1 MRVYFTGSL
10 HNEGIDTALYQKIAE
25 YVRKMGHEVQGNVLH
40 TTAHTLDTLTAIE
53 RAKYYRSLKTVI
65 QANDLVIVE
74 ATYPST
80 INIGHEIS
88 LALDLGKPIVCLY
101 QPGREPGVLMGIE
114 SEKLVLLEYSESDI
128 NAVLEYGLESA
139 AEKMDVRFNFFVSPE
154 ISRYLEVISKDLRIP
169 KAVYLRQLIED
180 AMAEDK
186 EFSTGV
192 K

>member
-1 MRVYFTGSL
+1 
-10 HNEGIDTALYQKIAE
+10 
-25 YVRKMGHEVQGNVLH
+25 
-40 TTAHTLDTLTAIE
+40 
-53 RAKYYRSLKTVI
+53 
-65 QANDLVIVE
+65 
-74 ATYPST
+74 
-80 INIGHEIS
+80 
-88 LALDLGKPIVCLY
+88 
-101 QPGREPGVLMGIE
+101 MGIE